1 MTVPKRKVK
10 PMTAAALRTT
20 LRWFHIVGGLI
31 IGTYL
36 YSPWSANAAFTA
48 MTLYL
53 VTPALVLS
61 GIAMWKQGPILRFFR
76 RGA

>member
-1 MTVPKRKVK
+1 
-10 PMTAAALRTT
+10 MTATSLRTY
-20 LRWFHIVGGLI
+20 LRWFHIIAGLT

-36 YSPWSANAAFTA
+36 YSPWSANTAFTA
-48 MTLYL
+48 LILYV

-61 GIAMWKQGPILRFFR
+61 GLAMWKQGVIMRILR